1 MIICMNSTHLKPKIP
16 MTKNFVF
23 VFLAL
28 LILTACSIVLTNL
41 ENEKNHI
48 QYETFSTKN
57 GWGYNILMNNK
68 IVIHQQMIPAANIE
82 KGFNSKEEAAKVAM
96 LVITKI
102 RMKKFPGLTAAEVQT
117 LISENGFKH

>member
-1 MIICMNSTHLKPKIP
+1 

-28 LILTACSIVLTNL
+28 LILTASSIVLTNL